1 MLDFP
6 MESQSVFKG
15 TTTVGVVCADGVV
28 LAADKRAVSGYFIAN
43 KNVQKIVML
52 KPYVAVTIAGTVA
65 EAQLLLD
72 RLKAS
77 ADLFEMTYRRRM
89 PVKAL
94 ASLAS
99 HILADQ
105 ERLSHYI
112 IQLLFGGYDD
122 DGPSLYAIDVFGALT
137 QEKVISTGSGSSTAL
152 GQLQW
157 TDFTKLSMEE
167 AAPKIRKAVEAAM
180 QWDPATGEGVDI
192 LAIGKDG
199 SKRY

>member
-1 MLDFP
+1 

-43 KNVQKIVML
+43 KKVQ
-52 KPYVAVTIAGTVA
+52 
-65 EAQLLLD
+65 
-72 RLKAS
+72 KAS